1 MTAIE
6 WLKKELESYG
16 DPSMLHIDWKT
27 LDELCEKAKEMEKAQ
42 ISTAWNDGNMLSKNP
57 YILQEYSNGRQ
68 YYNKNYNKK
77 K

>member
-27 LDELCEKAKEMEKAQ
+27 VDELCEQAKEMERKQMNKAC
-42 ISTAWNDGNMLSKNP
+42 AEAYEEGYNDG
-57 YILQEYSNGRQ
+57 RR
-68 YYNKNYNKK
+68 
-77 K
+77 